1 VGIGR
6 RLDRLEARQGGCR
19 ECGWGSPDVAY
30 EVIWDDGWSEVPE
43 EREPVIC
50 PRCGRPDEIV
60 VVWGDLDEV
69 ERKRH
74 EEAQRRFRSIDN
86 GR

>member
-1 VGIGR
+1 M
-6 RLDRLEARQGGCR
+6 E
-19 ECGWGSPDVAY
+19 Y

-50 PRCGRPDEIV
+50 PRCGRPDELV

-69 ERKRH
+69 NELERKRR
-74 EEAQRRFRSIDN
+74 EDAQRKLRSIDAEK
-86 GR
+86 